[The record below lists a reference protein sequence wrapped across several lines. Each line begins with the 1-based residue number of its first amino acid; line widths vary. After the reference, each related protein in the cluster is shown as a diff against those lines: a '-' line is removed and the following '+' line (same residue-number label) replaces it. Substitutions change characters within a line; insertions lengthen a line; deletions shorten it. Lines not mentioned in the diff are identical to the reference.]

1 MPKAR
6 RFKAFKTKLN
16 FHLSICDEADRR
28 RLKQSVDYTI
38 LAVDGYCR
46 VVFII
51 EYFSKKSEAKPIK
64 NKSGTTV
71 AQFLY
76 EVICRHD
83 ASKFKLMTREFVND
97 VNTELEN

>member
-1 MPKAR
+1 M
-6 RFKAFKTKLN
+6 FKTKLN
-16 FHLSICDEADRR
+16 FHLSMCDDTDWR

-38 LAVDGYCR
+38 LAVNGYCH

-76 EVICRHD
+76 EVVCRHGC
-83 ASKFKLMTREFVND
+83 FEIQINGQGIRE
-97 VNTELEN
+97 

>member
-1 MPKAR
+1 M
-6 RFKAFKTKLN
+6 FKTKLN

-38 LAVDGYCR
+38 LDVDGYCR

-76 EVICRHD
+76 EVICRHGCFEIQIND
-83 ASKFKLMTREFVND
+83 QGIRE
-97 VNTELEN
+97 